1 MSDKIKK
8 TAIFIMP
15 RSSRAWFGAE
25 AMWISVAGIAEAARR
40 KIGDAVV
47 MTTDRIAHPKEV
59 MDYPRIMKGE
69 EPSMRYQYSF
79 LPMFIRV
86 LLNDILIWK
95 NNREWSLLNELD
107 LKHKEVVF
115 IWEKHDLF
123 RGPASRLAKKLNVP
137 FISYVHAPVVWEAS
151 KWGVRRYLWG
161 RFLEKREAKN
171 LKKADHIGVVSG
183 EVKEK
188 LLQMGVP
195 DQKIFVSPMA
205 VDPEMF
211 KIKESKTKGLRKKL
225 KLEGKFVIGW
235 TGSFRSFHGLDSLV
249 EAFSMVSE
257 KFPDAVLMLVGD
269 GNERRYTEKLIRD
282 LKLSEKVIITGRKK
296 FKEIP
301 EYISLFDMAVVS
313 ARSSEGFHYSPLKLR
328 EYMAAGKPVLAPNAG
343 EIPKLFQDEVHLK
356 LFETGKLESLVEGM
370 KYFISSSEVRE
381 KTGKTGEEYILQT
394 NTWNVELEKI
404 LDRINR

>member
-25 AMWISVAGIAEAARR
+25 AMWISVAGIAEAAKR

-59 MDYPRIMKGE
+59 MDYPRIKEGE

-79 LPMFIRV
+79 LPMFLRV

-95 NNREWSLLNELD
+95 NNREWSLLNDLD
-107 LKHKEVVF
+107 LRHTEVVF

-123 RGPASRLAKKLNVP
+123 RGPAFRLAKKLNVP

-161 RFLEKREAKN
+161 RFLEKREARN
-171 LKKADHIGVVSG
+171 LKRADHIGVVSG

-195 DQKIFVSPMA
+195 EQKIFVSPMA

-211 KIKESKTKGLRKKL
+211 KIKESKTRDLRKKL

-235 TGSFRSFHGLDSLV
+235 TGSFRSFHGLDSLI
-249 EAFSMVSE
+249 EAFSKVSE

-269 GNERRYTEKLIRD
+269 GNERRHTEKLVGD

-313 ARSSEGFHYSPLKLR
+313 ARSSEDFHYSPLKLR
-328 EYMAAGKPVLAPNAG
+328 EYMAAEKPVLAPNAG
-343 EIPKLFQDEVHLK
+343 EIPKLFEDEVHLK
-356 LFETGKLESLVEGM
+356 LFETGKKESLVNGM
-370 KYFISSSEVRE
+370 EYFILNSEARE
-381 KTGKTGEEYILQT
+381 KIGKTGKSYIIKT
-394 NTWNVELEKI
+394 NTWDVELEKI
-404 LDRINR
+404 LDRING